1 MSTKLL
7 QAKNISKT
15 FKSYD
20 PNQSLILDNVNL
32 DLNDGEIVAILG
44 KSGSGKSTFLRILAG
59 LTSPT
64 SGEVL
69 YRSTIV
75 TEPVKGIGMVF
86 QHFALMP
93 WLTVLQNVELGLEAL
108 GVPREER
115 RTRAI
120 NAIDTIGMDGFE
132 SAFPKELSGG
142 MRQRVG
148 FARALVVNP
157 DILIMDEPFSAL
169 DVLTA
174 ENLKTDLLDLWKNN
188 KTKTSGMLLVT
199 HNIEEAAMLANRIL
213 IFSSNPGKVA
223 ASVNVKLPYP
233 RNNQSKDFL
242 ELVDLI
248 YTLITTTQKSK
259 DPSIIKTQKYGI
271 GYRLPDVST
280 DEIMG
285 LIETL
290 YSDFANKET
299 VDLPE
304 LADHLAMDL
313 DDLLPITEA
322 LEILSFAEVSFGD
335 IKLSDIG
342 KKFFSADLLD
352 RKGLFAKQLVAN
364 LPLASEIRRVLDEK
378 RNHQASEERFLSK
391 LEHYLSEKESERVLR
406 TVIDWGRYA
415 EIFAYDYNTGTLSL
429 ENPD

>member
-1 MSTKLL
+1 MKLL
-7 QAKNISKT
+7 QAKNITKT
-15 FKSYD
+15 FKSND
-20 PNQSLILDNVNL
+20 PNQSLILDNINL
-32 DLNDGEIVAILG
+32 ELNDGEIVAILG
-44 KSGSGKSTFLRILAG
+44 KSGSGKSTLLRILTG

-69 YRSTIV
+69 YRGTTV
-75 TEPVKGIGMVF
+75 TKPIKGIGMVF

-120 NAIDTIGMDGFE
+120 HAIDTIGMDGFE

-169 DVLTA
+169 DILTA
-174 ENLKTDLLDLWKNN
+174 ENLKTDLLELWQNK
-188 KTKTSGMLLVT
+188 KTKTSGIILVT
-199 HNIEEAAMLANRIL
+199 HNIEEAALLANRIL
-213 IFSSNPGKVA
+213 IFSSNPGKIA
-223 ASVNVKLPYP
+223 ASVNVKQPYP
-233 RNNQSKDFL
+233 RNTQSKDFI

-248 YTLITTTQKSK
+248 YTLVTTAQKSK
-259 DPSIIKTQKYGI
+259 DQSTIKTQQYGI

-280 DEIMG
+280 DKIMG

-290 YSDFANKET
+290 YSDFANKGA

-304 LADHLAMDL
+304 LADFLAMDL
-313 DDLLPITEA
+313 DSLLPITEA
-322 LEILSFAEVSFGD
+322 LEILGFAEVSFGD
-335 IKLSDIG
+335 IKLSETG
-342 KKFFSADLLD
+342 KQFFSADLLD
-352 RKGLFAKQLVAN
+352 RKGLFAKQLVKKI
-364 LPLASEIRRVLDEK
+364 PLANEIRRVLDEK

-391 LEHYLSEKESERVLR
+391 LEYYLSEKESERVLR
-406 TVIDWGRYA
+406 TIIDWGRYA